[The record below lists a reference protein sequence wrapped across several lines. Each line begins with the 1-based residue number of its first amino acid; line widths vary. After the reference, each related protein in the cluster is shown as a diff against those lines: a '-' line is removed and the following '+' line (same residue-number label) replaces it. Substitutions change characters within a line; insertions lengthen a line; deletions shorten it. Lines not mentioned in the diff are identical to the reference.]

1 MWEFSSGKR
10 LDGPL
15 PRRPKAQD
23 LRRQDLLNFVQADA
37 GYAIL
42 RTGGDEVVAQQWG
55 GNLQGCNFSLQAFNI
70 RLFGPDQVI
79 NSRHSSISLRRAFCS
94 PQPNSVSK
102 IVHNTKVPPPT
113 KPPELVPGMVRMAL
127 QDGKSAV
134 KLLEK
139 DDTSK
144 LVRKRHLAEREA
156 GRGSFAGFR
165 TKTVSATD
173 GEQNRH

>member
-15 PRRPKAQD
+15 PRRPEAQD

-37 GYAIL
+37 GDAIL

-79 NSRHSSISLRRAFCS
+79 NSRHSSISLEEH
-94 PQPNSVSK
+94 SVAPSLTQCQNPCTTRK
-102 IVHNTKVPPPT
+102 I
-113 KPPELVPGMVRMAL
+113 LRL
-127 QDGKSAV
+127 SDLRS
-134 KLLEK
+134 
-139 DDTSK
+139 
-144 LVRKRHLAEREA
+144 
-156 GRGSFAGFR
+156 
-165 TKTVSATD
+165 
-173 GEQNRH
+173 